1 MKLSKKEKEVKLM
14 LYKSLVN
21 ELPKMS
27 LEELKDNYIY
37 MLEDPFFT
45 TNYKYYTSDIVNKFT
60 EKDKENLMKY
70 FLLGLNMYKTK
81 IENASCLDLLLLEDE
96 LKNEESGK

>member
-1 MKLSKKEKEVKLM
+1 MKLSKKEKEIKLM
-14 LYKSLVN
+14 LYKSMIN

-37 MLEDPFFT
+37 MLEDLFFT
-45 TNYKYYTSDIVNKFT
+45 TNYKYYNSDIINKFT
-60 EKDKENLMKY
+60 EKDKEDFRKY

-81 IENASCLDLLLLEDE
+81 IENASYLDILLLEDE
-96 LKNEESGK
+96 LKNEEVRK